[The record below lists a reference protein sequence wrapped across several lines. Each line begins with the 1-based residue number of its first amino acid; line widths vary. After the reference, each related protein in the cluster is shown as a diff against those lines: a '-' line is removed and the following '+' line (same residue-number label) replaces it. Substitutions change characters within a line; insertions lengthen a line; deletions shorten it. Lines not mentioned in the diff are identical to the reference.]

1 MGETDFPTVMANGP
15 VGFLQEYMRGKGMYH
30 QEGTD
35 IPERT
40 ISNQYAQ
47 ERGGPLV
54 EEVQVAGAPG
64 YPMTEK
70 EINDRL
76 FRYGMDNTSRGA
88 EIKKRIEE
96 MKRRYGGLRGV

>member
-1 MGETDFPTVMANGP
+1 MMGDTDFPTVMANGP

-76 FRYGMDNTSRGA
+76 FRYGLDNNP
-88 EIKKRIEE
+88 EMKKRLREL
-96 MKRRYGGLRGV
+96 KQKYGGLRGV